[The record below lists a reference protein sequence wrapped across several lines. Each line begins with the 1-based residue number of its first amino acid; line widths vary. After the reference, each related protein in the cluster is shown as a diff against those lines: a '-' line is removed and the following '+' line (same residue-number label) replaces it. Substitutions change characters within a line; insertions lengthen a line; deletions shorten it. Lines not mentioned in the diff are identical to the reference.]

1 MSYKYDAEMDEYR
14 AGRRAGRRAL
24 LNSFRRAEDAE
35 PPEPALRDDE
45 ADEDDAEDSK

>member
-1 MSYKYDAEMDEYR
+1 MSDKYDAEMDDYR

-35 PPEPALRDDE
+35 PQEPVLRDDE
-45 ADEDDAEDSK
+45 ADEDEVEDSK